1 MSYHY
6 SATALPKTDMQS
18 VGMYAHGI
26 KRGFDILFSA
36 VLLIALFPIL
46 LVTAIVSA
54 IDTKG
59 NPFFCQWRGGRDGKP
74 FRIVKFRTM
83 STAAPANVATCQL
96 KNPEQYISR
105 IGKLLRKSSLDELP
119 QLWNILVGDMS
130 FIGPRPVVLTEKK
143 LLGLRHR
150 NGADQVRPGLTGLA
164 QINGRDD
171 LPIYKK
177 ARLDAFYAHNMSLMG
192 DIDILM
198 RTARCVL
205 KADGVNDGP
214 RKTEKERRQLPET
227 KKRKSA

>member
-1 MSYHY
+1 MSYTF
-6 SATALPKTDMQS
+6 SATALPKTDVKTVNVYS
-18 VGMYAHGI
+18 TYV
-26 KRGFDILFSA
+26 KRGFDILFSV
-36 VLLIALFPIL
+36 VLLILLLPVLF
-46 LVTAIVSA
+46 VTAIVSA

-59 NPFFCQWRGGRDGKP
+59 NPFFFQWRGGQNGRP
-74 FRIVKFRTM
+74 FRIIKFRTM
-83 STAAPANVATCQL
+83 NAAAPANIATCQL

-150 NGADQVRPGLTGLA
+150 NGADHVRPGMTGLA

-171 LPIYKK
+171 LPVYRK
-177 ARLDAFYAHNMSLMG
+177 ARLDAFYAHNMSLSG
-192 DIDILM
+192 DIDILI
-198 RTARCVL
+198 RTVRCVL

-214 RKTEKERRQLPET
+214 RQSEKEHKSISESP
-227 KKRKSA
+227 KRKSA

>member
-1 MSYHY
+1 MSYTF
-6 SATALPKTDMQS
+6 SATALPKTNVETVS
-18 VGMYAHGI
+18 VYATWV
-26 KRGFDILFSA
+26 KRGLDVLFSTA
-36 VLLIALFPIL
+36 LLIL
-46 LVTAIVSA
+46 LMPLLLIVAAISA

-59 NPFFCQWRGGRDGKP
+59 NPLFFQWRGGMNGKP
-74 FRIVKFRTM
+74 FRILKFRTM

-96 KNPEQYISR
+96 KDPEKYISR

-150 NGADQVRPGLTGLA
+150 NGADHVRPGMTGLA

-192 DIDILM
+192 DVDIVV
-198 RTARCVL
+198 RTVRCVL

-214 RKTEKERRQLPET
+214 RQAQKEHKPHHET